1 MSAYL
6 KNLEIGK
13 AYVTSLRKL
22 AKFICDEMKVDDVY
36 SFATNWDEDE
46 FIMDIGNHTISD
58 WYGFKKISS
67 PFDSNDTLLLLGH
80 YGGGEYRCIP
90 IIDDEVEVISE
101 LREYITDYAHG
112 TTINGYVCFDPENQ
126 VKKEEESNG

>member
-1 MSAYL
+1 MS
-6 KNLEIGK
+6 NLEIGK
-13 AYVTSLRKL
+13 AYVMSLRKL
-22 AKFICDEMKVDDVY
+22 AKFIYNEMRTGETY

-46 FIMDIGNHTISD
+46 FVMNIGDDSISD
-58 WYGFKKISS
+58 WYGFKKIAS

-80 YGGGEYRCIP
+80 YGGGEYRCIH

-126 VKKEEESNG
+126 SKKEEENNG